1 MNIPRSKARIKEI
14 SMVPLINVVFLLLIF
29 FLVAGTVEKFDI
41 VHVDLP
47 MADSGQI
54 LDEGH
59 LLILMGQY
67 DEIIVNDDL
76 VMPEDVSNSL
86 NMQLKH
92 NPERIITIKADAKL
106 QANKLIAMMDKV
118 KAAGG
123 KNISL
128 ITQAM

>member
-1 MNIPRSKARIKEI
+1 MHIPRQKPPVKEI

-41 VHVDLP
+41 VNVELP
-47 MADSGQI
+47 IADSGQA

-59 LLILMGQY
+59 LLVLLGKY
-67 DEIIVNDDL
+67 DEIIIADELIAASDSA
-76 VMPEDVSNSL
+76 EK
-86 NMQLKH
+86 LKQELLH
-92 NPERIITIKADAKL
+92 NKDRIITIKAD
-106 QANKLIAMMDKV
+106 QALSAIKLIAMMDEI

-128 ITQAM
+128 ITQTN